1 MKNNEKRNYISDI
14 GKKLNIIYG
23 NVFIKHKKKNKKLF
37 LKYLREHLDNYLLNE
52 NEKSKNSDIFKVLTK
67 KRAKIMSDVDD
78 DNDSIFNDN
87 QKYHINTSYKY
98 HQLHLEKIERLKT
111 SHFKNEIPRRLT
123 YDPNY
128 NLVKKKIIT
137 GPKWNSMT
145 GRKSG
150 KKIFSNNSFSQPN
163 NLIIPTIQKKE
174 KKEKIKIQNFKTIT
188 KNYSSNNISQKLK
201 KIAKNLIINKS
212 PINIIKKPLKKIITT
227 SKSKKVSPKKEIE
240 VKSVFPQL
248 YTPQTIYLK
257 ENDIKDKNL
266 KHIFLINTSPKNN
279 IVHKKLVK
287 SYTKIFRNNVIGL
300 NNEQIKAINEFRN
313 LKNNNLKTQL
323 KKLKTKKTLNKK
335 YNLSLNNIKNDFC
348 CKKLRGENSIT
359 GISNSEKSFNYLIN
373 KSLIDKNNKE
383 IIRNNYRSLFLDFY
397 KFKKNREFYKYDAD
411 KIYDFSFSKLDNKTF
426 RDVK

>member
-1 MKNNEKRNYISDI
+1 M
-14 GKKLNIIYG
+14 
-23 NVFIKHKKKNKKLF
+23 
-37 LKYLREHLDNYLLNE
+37 
-52 NEKSKNSDIFKVLTK
+52 
-67 KRAKIMSDVDD
+67 
-78 DNDSIFNDN
+78 
-87 QKYHINTSYKY
+87 
-98 HQLHLEKIERLKT
+98 
-111 SHFKNEIPRRLT
+111 
-123 YDPNY
+123 
-128 NLVKKKIIT
+128 
-137 GPKWNSMT
+137 
-145 GRKSG
+145 
-150 KKIFSNNSFSQPN
+150 
-163 NLIIPTIQKKE
+163 
-174 KKEKIKIQNFKTIT
+174 
-188 KNYSSNNISQKLK
+188 
-201 KIAKNLIINKS
+201 IINKS
-212 PINIIKKPLKKIITT
+212 PINVIKKPLKKTTTT

-279 IVHKKLVK
+279 IAHKKLVK
-287 SYTKIFRNNVIGL
+287 SYTKIFRNNVVGL

-313 LKNNNLKTQL
+313 LKNNNLKAQL

-383 IIRNNYRSLFLDFY
+383 IIRNNYRSLFIDFY

-411 KIYDFSFSKLDNKTF
+411 KIYDYSFSKLDNKTF